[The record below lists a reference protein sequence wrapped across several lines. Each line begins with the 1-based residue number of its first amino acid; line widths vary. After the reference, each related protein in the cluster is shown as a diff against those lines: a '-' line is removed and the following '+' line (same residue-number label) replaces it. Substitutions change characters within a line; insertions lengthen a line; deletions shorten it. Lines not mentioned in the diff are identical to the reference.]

1 MEVVIKFTENYQEFS
16 PKIIKKNTNSK
27 KKKNRF
33 YQEKKV
39 IGLKIKVKVRK
50 RKIKL
55 GEKY

>member
-16 PKIIKKNTNSK
+16 PKIIKKNTNS